1 MAIKFG
7 NNLIIGENV
16 VDGST
21 ATARVG
27 SMVNPTAPEQNNIPP
42 VATDVDA
49 KKKSQYMLDVF
60 NSTDLLSFD

>member
-7 NNLIIGENV
+7 NNLIIGEKV

-21 ATARVG
+21 ATARAGGTVD
-27 SMVNPTAPEQNNIPP
+27 PTAPQQSYTPP
-42 VATDVDA
+42 IATDVDA